1 MNPLKFEDKTMK
13 RSLAAVI
20 ASWIVIAALP
30 VAGNCKKLAGQVLD
44 EQAFRNVHSYCI
56 QTQDLGSHYAQMVD
70 TFLKEQQKPNSLV
83 NGLPWKLVDDCNQA
97 DAVMN
102 FKFSESQE
110 PSYAT
115 AGGSV
120 QAGATMGTMNTTWF
134 QVTAVVS
141 GRSDQ
146 KPIYQVQGDR
156 AEERGERALE
166 KTFKDIAKDLK
177 SRQ

>member
-1 MNPLKFEDKTMK
+1 MK
-13 RSLAAVI
+13 RNFAAP
-20 ASWIVIAALP
+20 IVAGMLIWALP
-30 VAGNCKKLAGQVLD
+30 AVGNCKKLSGQVLD
-44 EQAFRNVHSYCI
+44 QQAFRNVHSYCI
-56 QTQDLGSHYAQMVD
+56 QTQDLGSHYAQMVG
-70 TFLKEQQKPNSLV
+70 TFFKEQDKPNSLV
-83 NGLPWKLVDDCNQA
+83 NGLPWKLVNDCNQA

-102 FKFSESQE
+102 FKFSETQE

-115 AGGSV
+115 AGGTV
-120 QAGATMGTMNTTWF
+120 QTGASMGTMNTTWF

-156 AEERGERALE
+156 APERGERAME
-166 KTFKDIAKDLK
+166 KTFKDLAKDLK